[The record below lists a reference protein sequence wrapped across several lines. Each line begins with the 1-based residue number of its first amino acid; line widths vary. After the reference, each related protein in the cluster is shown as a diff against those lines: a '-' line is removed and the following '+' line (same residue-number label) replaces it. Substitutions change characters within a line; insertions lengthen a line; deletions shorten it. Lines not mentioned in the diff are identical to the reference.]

1 MSDWLTYSPI
11 SGHGNGIITI
21 TADTLSTLED
31 RVATIIVSNSQY
43 SLSASTSVT
52 QKGVQLTAITFEN
65 LTWVTDI
72 PSSGGTATKDNCS
85 YAIYANYSNGTSAD
99 ITTSSTVSGNL
110 QVSPNYAIERHSAGT
125 LTLSAEYIN
134 EYGQTFTCT
143 GDVIAY
149 QSILQSEIDSIDL
162 YGLMW
167 LTDIPWSGGTANS
180 ANCAFDVDLVLKYG
194 NRIDIENY
202 ATISGSLTLGT
213 TSEELRTT
221 AGTLTLTAQY
231 SGFTDS
237 ENIDVWQQGLLCG
250 VTVENIAYYGNI
262 IPVSGGTINDNDFSC
277 EVIAHYWDGT
287 TLDVTQYASISY
299 DSIIPEDDDETACI
313 TQYNNIIIT
322 ITATYKGFEGT
333 GDLNISQEVSP
344 YRRYLKIIA
353 KESGVLYFT
362 PFDSWTNISLDSGNT
377 WTNTS
382 NSFNISSGQEVYF
395 RGKETNRRIFDT
407 NFIFEAE
414 GNAFSLLLYDRPN
427 KKDLSEIIGGGT
439 CINVFNNCTGLTD
452 ASRVVFTKLERV
464 SADSNSFLDLS
475 GFFFG
480 CTNMVAAPKELYFKN
495 IESGDGVNCYYMFTN
510 CTSLTTAPDLYFN
523 DIISTNISNERGC
536 EGMFSGCTSLTT
548 VPVFEA
554 DYIHNSGCTNMFINC
569 TALTDVHALHFNKVG
584 NYACE
589 SMFRNCSSLTTT
601 PTITVSEVSNES
613 FHNMFRNCSSL
624 IYTKVPNIYRVKETF
639 QTMFAKCKN
648 LRYIEYLALPKNID
662 DYIGTEWVYGV
673 SPTGVFIKHPNAN
686 SWVIGANGIPSGWA
700 VENYS
705 GDITGISFDNLT
717 WVTDIPALGG
727 TGDSANCSYTIIG
740 HYDNG
745 ISKDITSSATVS
757 GSLNVSA
764 STVETRHSAGTLTL
778 TAQYFDVSTTG
789 SVTAYQEGAGVTGI
803 SFENLTWVTDIPS
816 SGGTGDSTNCSY
828 SIYANY
834 GDGTSVDVTSSATV
848 SGSLTV
854 PSTTAGERQNVG
866 TLTLTAQYSGFT
878 TTGNI
883 IAYQEAYAPTPSSST
898 PLTFKIISGGTIVWK
913 SVAGY
918 MAKTISYSKDNGDT
932 WTSITAYK
940 DGTNI
945 SVNTGDVIIFKG
957 DNSRYA
963 SGTEYYNTF
972 KTTDGTLFSV
982 QGNIMSLIDS
992 AGFATAETLTDSYT
1006 FYRLFYNCSGLVSAE
1021 HLILPATTLA
1031 SNCYQEMFQGCTSLA
1046 TAPKLPATT
1055 LTDSCYNH
1063 MFQDCSALTQ
1073 APELPA
1079 TTLASKCYGGM
1090 FYGCTSL
1097 TTAPA
1102 LPATTLAN
1110 YCYSYMFYWCKSLA
1124 TAPELPATTLANYC
1138 YNGMF
1143 SDCSVLTQAP
1153 VLPATDLAEGCYN
1166 DMFSDCTSLTIA
1178 PALPATT
1185 LKAYCYDGM
1194 LEGCTSLT
1202 TAPELPATTLVNYC
1216 YSHMFYNCTSLNY
1229 IKCLATDISAKSC
1242 TDYWVSGVASTG
1254 TFVKA
1259 ADMSRWTT
1267 GSDGI
1272 PSGWTVTNAS

>member
-21 TADTLSTLED
+21 TANTLSSLED

-65 LTWVTDI
+65 LTWVTDV
-72 PSSGGTATKDNCS
+72 PASGGTATKDNCS
-85 YAIYANYSNGTSAD
+85 YTIISHYADGTTVD
-99 ITTSSTVSGNL
+99 VTTSSTVSGSL

-194 NRIDIENY
+194 NRINIENY

-237 ENIDVWQQGLLCG
+237 ENIDVWQQGLLSG
-250 VTVENIAYYGNI
+250 VTVENIVYYGDI
-262 IPVSGGTINDNDFSC
+262 IPVSGGTINDNDFSY

-333 GDLNISQEVSP
+333 GDLIISQEVSP

-353 KESGVLYFT
+353 KESGLLSFT

-395 RGKETNRRIFDT
+395 RGKGTNRRIFDT
-407 NFIFEAE
+407 NFIFDAE

-427 KKDLSEIIGGGT
+427 KKDLSEIVGGGA
-439 CINVFNNCTGLTD
+439 CFNVFNNCTGLTD

-464 SADSNSFLDLS
+464 SADNNSFLDLR

-495 IESGDGVNCYYMFTN
+495 IEYGDGVNCYYMFTN
-510 CTSLTTAPDLYFN
+510 CTSLKTAPDLYFN
-523 DIISTNISNERGC
+523 DIISTNVSNERGC

-569 TALTDVHALHFNKVG
+569 TALTDVCDLHFNKVG

-589 SMFRNCSSLTTT
+589 SMFRNCSSLIST
-601 PTITVSEVSNES
+601 PTIIVSEVSDES

-624 IYTKVPNIYRVKETF
+624 IYTKVPNIYRVMDTF
-639 QTMFAKCKN
+639 HSMFAKCRN
-648 LRYIEYLALPKNID
+648 LRYIEYLAPTKND

-673 SPTGVFIKHPNAN
+673 SSTGVFIKYPNAN
-686 SWVIGANGIPSGWA
+686 SWVIGVNGIPSGWA

-705 GDITGISFDNLT
+705 GDITGISFENLT

-745 ISKDITSSATVS
+745 VSKDITSSATVS

-789 SVTAYQEGAGVTGI
+789 SVTAYQEGIGVTGI

-816 SGGTGDSTNCSY
+816 SGGTGDSANCSY

-834 GDGTSVDVTSSATV
+834 GDGTSVDVTSFSTV

-883 IAYQEAYAPTPSSST
+883 IAYQEAYAPTPTSST

-932 WTSITAYK
+932 WTSITATK
-940 DGTNI
+940 NGTNI

-963 SGTEYYNTF
+963 SGKEYYNTF
-972 KTTDGTLFSV
+972 QTTGGTLFSV

-1031 SNCYQEMFQGCTSLA
+1031 SNCYQEMFQGCTSL
-1046 TAPKLPATT
+1046 TQAPALPATT
-1055 LTDSCYNH
+1055 LSDR
-1063 MFQDCSALTQ
+1063 
-1073 APELPA
+1073 
-1079 TTLASKCYGGM
+1079 CYGDM
-1090 FYGCTSL
+1090 FWGCTSL

-1102 LPATTLAN
+1102 LPATTLASSCYSGMFYNCSKLTTAPVLPSETLAN
-1110 YCYSYMFYWCKSLA
+1110 YCYALMFDGCTSLK
-1124 TAPELPATTLANYC
+1124 TAPVLPATTLASGC
-1138 YNGMF
+1138 YQNMFKGCGSLTTAPALPATTLASDCYYGMF
-1143 SDCSVLTQAP
+1143 DGCASLTQAP
-1153 VLPATDLAEGCYN
+1153 V
-1166 DMFSDCTSLTIA
+1166 
-1178 PALPATT
+1178 LPATT

-1194 LEGCTSLT
+1194 FEGCTSLT
-1202 TAPELPATTLVNYC
+1202 TAPELPATTLADYC
-1216 YSHMFYNCTSLNY
+1216 YSSMFRGCTGLNY
-1229 IKCLATDISAKSC
+1229 IKCLATDVSAKSC
-1242 TDYWVSGVASTG
+1242 TISWVYDVSSTG

-1259 ADMSRWTT
+1259 SSMNNWAT
-1267 GSDGI
+1267 GDNGI